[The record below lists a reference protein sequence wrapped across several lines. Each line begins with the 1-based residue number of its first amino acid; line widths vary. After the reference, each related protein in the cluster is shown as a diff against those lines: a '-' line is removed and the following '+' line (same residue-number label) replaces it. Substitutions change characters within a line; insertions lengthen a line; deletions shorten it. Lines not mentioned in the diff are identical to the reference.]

1 MPDFTAFTGITVK
14 RELEK
19 KATVFL
25 LEKLFNKTV
34 ELSYNNDGKPELHLE
49 NCHISI
55 SHSHDKLAIICNK
68 LVPTGIDIE
77 LIRDKVLKIQ
87 DKFLS
92 DTEIE
97 HAKNNVEKL
106 ILYWGVKEAMF
117 KLYSLKEIVFADHL
131 FVHDFELKNEGLLI
145 AEIRLETFH
154 KKLSLHYEK
163 LEDYMLV
170 YVLEELG

>member
-1 MPDFTAFTGITVK
+1 
-14 RELEK
+14 
-19 KATVFL
+19 
-25 LEKLFNKTV
+25 
-34 ELSYNNDGKPELHLE
+34 
-49 NCHISI
+49 
-55 SHSHDKLAIICNK
+55 
-68 LVPTGIDIE
+68 VPTGIDIE

-92 DTEIE
+92 DDEIRDAE
-97 HAKNNVEKL
+97 NNVDKL
-106 ILYWGVKEAMF
+106 ILYWGAKETLF
-117 KLYSLKEIVFADHL
+117 KLYGLKEIVFADHL
-131 FVHDFELKNEGLLI
+131 FIHDFELKNQGLLT